1 MTFGLCVLLR
11 KSINQSISTFT
22 VSEMRVGKSTDVQ
35 STSSQ
40 SPFYCNKMHRYE
52 FYLKKT
58 FVAINVFG
66 LNVGQDR
73 QNLRRM
79 SWAWLGGEL
88 IRLSVGDTPPSSLI
102 FWMWW
107 SESTS
112 ITKGKRMEEKNTKM
126 KMSWLVRW
134 HNSLRQPTT
143 GGKQPT
149 AQNASYIAV
158 KGSIFHKIMG
168 KKRSKIRKN

>member
-1 MTFGLCVLLR
+1 MNNYHTLLFSSDFWILCAIE
-11 KSINQSISTFT
+11 SINQSTEQSISTFT
-22 VSEMRVGKSTDVQ
+22 VTEMRFVKSTNVQ
-35 STSSQ
+35 VTSSQ
-40 SPFYCNKMHRYE
+40 SPFYCSRMHLYK

-58 FVAINVFG
+58 FVAINTFG
-66 LNVGQDR
+66 QNVGQDQ

-112 ITKGKRMEEKNTKM
+112 ITRGKRNGRKNTKM
-126 KMSWLVRW
+126 KISWLVRW
-134 HNSLRQPTT
+134 HNLLRQPKI

-149 AQNASYIAV
+149 TQSAS
-158 KGSIFHKIMG
+158 
-168 KKRSKIRKN
+168 